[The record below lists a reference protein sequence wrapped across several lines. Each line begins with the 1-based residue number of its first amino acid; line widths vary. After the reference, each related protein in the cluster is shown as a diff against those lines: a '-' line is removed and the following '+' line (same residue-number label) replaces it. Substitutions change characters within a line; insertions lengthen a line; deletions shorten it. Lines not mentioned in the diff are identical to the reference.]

1 MHIQLNLLNFVF
13 VKDVCHNRNKYYLT
27 TKTYTTMRIK
37 NLLPL
42 LLALP
47 LFIVACEPDKPVD
60 PTPDKEYAAELT
72 LTSDA
77 EMNFGAEG
85 GDGVI
90 TYTAEMVEVTREVAE
105 PKVEATCEA
114 DWVTDLT
121 VAENITFTVTANE
134 AEARDTKVVVTYGD
148 KSFEVAVK
156 QAAKGEEPKPEYALD
171 IKLAAAVRIPSG
183 EVELADNFFALAFV
197 DDSENT
203 ELGIVLKGAEGETI
217 LKAGDYTSE
226 AETLLVDACE
236 AYVYEPEAEYAF
248 AEGAVSV
255 ALEGETYTFDMEFA
269 DADGKLYHFTYEG
282 AVLDMEPADKPEA
295 EAFSPVKVE
304 AFREATWDLG
314 NFSLD
319 LYINDNLCH
328 SLDMQDNVNPNDKY
342 LSAGE
347 YSYEAGT
354 ITSWSNLIYK
364 VETGEGAYLTD
375 AVIELTHNEDGTST
389 IKGYFESEY
398 GQRYNIDWTGVVA
411 GFDFSTENPNPQP
424 GEDVEFTAT
433 YFGGTYYNVG
443 NHNYYIVL
451 SDAEVDGSSAV
462 DGATYYYFDIYSNN
476 VNDDHSVPNG
486 VYTFDAS
493 NSYASG
499 TFTEEYGFGFKA
511 TTPERT
517 WYLYAEGSKITVSD
531 NKIVAELVL
540 ADGTKHV
547 VTYEGSLALSEASEG
562 LSTLTGDLVLNETGW
577 DVTVEYY
584 GQYYSDETD
593 NYLVSLYE
601 DVEAGSGKWFVLDLM
616 ADYATCEDHRGTFT
630 ATEEYPAPN
639 TFFTGLLDDGYL
651 MGSWYAEIEGG
662 YVTGEMAPLVEGTI
676 TVTFNADDSQTYVFD
691 CKDDMGNKIT
701 GTVTANPYST
711 GYALNKSAEKKNKT
725 YTIQLPKRVVR

>member
-1 MHIQLNLLNFVF
+1 
-13 VKDVCHNRNKYYLT
+13 
-27 TKTYTTMRIK
+27 MRIK
-37 NLLPL
+37 HLLSI

-47 LFIVACEPDKPVD
+47 LFFVACEPDKPVN

-72 LTSDA
+72 LTSEA
-77 EMNFGAEG
+77 EMNFDATGGEG
-85 GDGVI
+85 EI

-156 QAAKGEEPKPEYALD
+156 QAAKGEEPEPDFVMDVE
-171 IKLAAAVRIPSG
+171 LAAAMRIPSA
-183 EVELADNFFALAFV
+183 EVELTDNNFV
-197 DDSENT
+197 LFMTDDAENI
-203 ELGIVLKGAEGETI
+203 ELGIVLVGAEGETI
-217 LKAGDYTSE
+217 LQAGDYVGEDGSFM
-226 AETLLVDACE
+226 ADGCE
-236 AYVYEPEAEYAF
+236 LYTWDPEGYYRF
-248 AEGAVSV
+248 TDGAVTV
-255 ALEGETYTFDMEFA
+255 ALA
-269 DADGKLYHFTYEG
+269 DDIYSLDIELLSEDEELFHFTFEG
-282 AVLDMEPADKPEA
+282 PILEMVPSEKPEA
-295 EAFSPVKVE
+295 EDFVPVKVE
-304 AFREATWDLG
+304 AYREATWDLG

-347 YSYEAGT
+347 YSYKAGT
-354 ITSWSNLIYK
+354 ITSWSNFIHNI
-364 VETGEGAYLTD
+364 ETGEGAYVVAAEID
-375 AVIELTHNEDGTST
+375 LTHNEDGTST
-389 IKGYFESEY
+389 IKGYFESEH
-398 GQRYNIDWTGVVA
+398 GKRLNVDWTGVIA
-411 GFDFSTENPNPQP
+411 GFDFSTENPEPQP

-451 SDAEVDGSSAV
+451 SDVEVDGSSAV

-499 TFTEEYGFGFKA
+499 TFTEEYGFGFKVNG
-511 TTPERT
+511 TESL

-540 ADGTKHV
+540 TDGTKHV

-562 LSTLTGDLVLNETGW
+562 GSSLTGDLELNETGW
-577 DVTVEYY
+577 DVIVEYH

-593 NYLVSLYE
+593 NYYVSLYE
-601 DVEAGSGKWFVLDLM
+601 DADSGSGKWFVLDLM
-616 ADYATCEDHRGTFT
+616 ADYATCEDHSGTFV

-639 TFFTGLLDDGYL
+639 TFYTGLIENGYL
-651 MGSWYAEIEGG
+651 AGSWYAEIED
-662 YVTGEMAPLVEGTI
+662 GEVAGAMAPLMEGTI

-711 GYALNKSAEKKNKT
+711 GYALNKSTKKNKT